1 MKKLLL
7 VLAIAAMATTTNAQ
21 LWFGGSISF
30 THSGG
35 VEKSKNSDVDK
46 PSTNAFTLAPTVGFD
61 LNDKLAVG
69 GKLTLGT
76 ASTKSKDTDFEG
88 KETETKTSLTTV
100 GVTPFARYKFVEF
113 NKFGLVAEAG
123 LPISSKS
130 SKYSVGGKSTKGDPT
145 TSIGLYVT
153 PLLTYSLND
162 NIQLECGLDFLS
174 LNATHSVTK
183 DRDDSNNKDI
193 TNTFNFGANTR
204 NVATVGNITIGFIY
218 KL

>member
-21 LWFGGSISF
+21 LWFGGSIGLS
-30 THSGG
+30 HSGG
-35 VEKSKNSDVDK
+35 VEKSKHGDVDK
-46 PSTNAFTLAPTVGFD
+46 PSSNSFSFAPMVGFD

-69 GKLTLGT
+69 GKLNF
-76 ASTKSKDTDFEG
+76 ASVSTKTKNTDFEG
-88 KETETKTSLTTV
+88 NETEVKTSVSTF
-100 GVTPFARYKFVEF
+100 GVTPFARYKVVEF

-123 LPISSKS
+123 LPIASTSTKN
-130 SKYSVGGKSTKGDPT
+130 SVGGKSTKGDPT
-145 TSIGLYVT
+145 TSVGLYVT

-162 NIQLECGLDFLS
+162 NFQLECGLDFLS
-174 LNATHSVTK
+174 LSATHSVTK

-193 TNTFNFGANTR
+193 TNTFDFGANTR
-204 NVATVGNITIGFIY
+204 TVATVGRITIGFIY